1 MIDAIAAMFGAMG
14 STLNMTLS
22 PRNQIYG
29 LICWLIADV
38 IIIAFLWGISWWLV
52 GLNLYYIFTC
62 CYGIYHRNNLIINNN
77 NTTSQTLL
85 KNLKKW

>member
-1 MIDAIAAMFGAMG
+1 MIDAIAAVFGAMG

-29 LICWLIADV
+29 LVCWLIADI

-52 GLNLYYIFTC
+52 LLNMYYIFTC
-62 CYGIYHRNNLIINNN
+62 LYGIYHRKNLIQQKD
-77 NTTSQTLL
+77 NTMSSIL
-85 KNLKKW
+85 KEN